1 MGCPKR
7 SEAPLCRL
15 VGCRL
20 VGCRLVGCRLVGCR
34 LVGSRLVGS
43 RLVGI
48 GLWGSVCG
56 LVDRSVYG
64 EVGSKVY
71 RLVGRGP
78 VGWGPYQEL
87 IHRQIL
93 RGRCDRM
100 RYFVS
105 GWNFRVCLFEIL
117 ASRR

>member
-7 SEAPLCRL
+7 SEAPLC
-15 VGCRL
+15 
-20 VGCRLVGCRLVGCR
+20 
-34 LVGSRLVGS
+34 

-56 LVDRSVYG
+56 LVDRSVCGLVDRSVYG
-64 EVGSKVY
+64 QVGSNVY

>member
-1 MGCPKR
+1 MGARRGRKR
-7 SEAPLCRL
+7 PF
-15 VGCRL
+15 V
-20 VGCRLVGCRLVGCR
+20 
-34 LVGSRLVGS
+34 
-43 RLVGI
+43 

-56 LVDRSVYG
+56 LVD
-64 EVGSKVY
+64 SKVY
-71 RLVGRGP
+71 RLVGRAP
-78 VGWGPYQEL
+78 VGWAPYQEL

>member
-7 SEAPLCRL
+7 SEAPLC
-15 VGCRL
+15 
-20 VGCRLVGCRLVGCR
+20 
-34 LVGSRLVGS
+34 

-64 EVGSKVY
+64 QVGSNVY